1 MSLRTCNQ
9 SAAHRP
15 GQVRYWHAL
24 CEQISNEFL
33 LTPRPPKLCK
43 QTSPGGAGRAD
54 GSRAETVMSVV
65 GCATRVSVPRD
76 PGGAKVELVPK
87 VQASLSRIF
96 DPQIPAN
103 SRKGQPKIPE
113 NCRKMWPNL
122 FPGIFGKLR
131 EFSAI
136 FACFVA
142 YYRPRH
148 SDHIFDD

>member
-76 PGGAKVELVPK
+76 PGGS
-87 VQASLSRIF
+87 QGRTC
-96 DPQIPAN
+96 PQSSTQPVSDFRPAN
-103 SRKGQPKIPE
+103 SRKFPKGPTE
-113 NCRKMWPNL
+113 NSRK
-122 FPGIFGKLR
+122 
-131 EFSAI
+131 
-136 FACFVA
+136 
-142 YYRPRH
+142 
-148 SDHIFDD
+148 